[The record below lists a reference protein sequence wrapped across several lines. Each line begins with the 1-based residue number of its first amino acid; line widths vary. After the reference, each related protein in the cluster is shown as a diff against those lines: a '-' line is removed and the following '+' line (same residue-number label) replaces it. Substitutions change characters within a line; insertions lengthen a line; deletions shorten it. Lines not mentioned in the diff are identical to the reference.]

1 MGSSVNSKSPA
12 LTGLPRKVKMNGNR
26 NASVA
31 IKYRT
36 REVEMYSLTK
46 NEILAL
52 RSSDGALDSSLA
64 SAAASGFITSLVT
77 LLTVEMN
84 PTIHASFIAAAIATG
99 FFTIFFGVRTILTR
113 RSAEKIWGGM
123 FESEN
128 SVIPIHRRPG
138 A

>member
-1 MGSSVNSKSPA
+1 
-12 LTGLPRKVKMNGNR
+12 MNGNR

-31 IKYRT
+31 LKYMA

-77 LLTVEMN
+77 LLTVDMN
-84 PTIHASFIAAAIATG
+84 PTIHASFVAASIATG
-99 FFTIFFGVRTILTR
+99 FFTIFFGVRTILIR
-113 RSAEKIWGGM
+113 RSAENTWKSAFERDPESKIRT
-123 FESEN
+123 
-128 SVIPIHRRPG
+128 IHQRPG